1 LKKLLEKEDAGVV
14 EVYLDDLEVKVVQNA
29 FKVVIKEI
37 EEWEFQIRVGVY
49 LETVKDIP
57 IFKEI
62 VE

>member
-1 LKKLLEKEDAGVV
+1 MKKLLEKEDAGVV